1 MPVDINYAK
10 ITVEAIYSKS
20 IDYASPKVSYSPA
33 AYELIPDEY
42 LHFEVNC
49 DDNGETFDLSMFSG
63 GITMLIV
70 KNNDTAINV
79 TVRISTAATS
89 TVNTVVPPGGIFVTP
104 DVAIADDLIL
114 IAASGLPECEVFI
127 VGT

>member
-1 MPVDINYAK
+1 MPTDYAK
-10 ITVEAIYSKS
+10 LTVTGLYSKNA
-20 IDYASPKVSYSPA
+20 DYSSPKVSFSPDA
-33 AYELIPDEY
+33 VTLTPDEY
-42 LHFEVNC
+42 MHFEVNC

-79 TVRISTAATS
+79 TVRVSTTATS
-89 TVNTVVPPGGIFVTP
+89 AAQIIVPPGGIFVIP
-104 DVAIADDLIL
+104 DVLASDDLRMDS
-114 IAASGLPECEVFI
+114 ASGTPECEVFV

>member
-1 MPVDINYAK
+1 MPTDYAK
-10 ITVEAIYSKS
+10 LEVKGIYSKVS
-20 IDYASPKVSYSPA
+20 DYSSPRTKFRPA
-33 AYELIPDEY
+33 AYALTPDEY
-42 LHFEVNC
+42 MHFEVNC

-89 TVNTVVPPGGIFVTP
+89 TVNTVVPPGGFFATP

-114 IAASGLPECEVFI
+114 ISASGVPECEVFI

>member
-1 MPVDINYAK
+1 MATDYAK
-10 ITVEAIYSKS
+10 LALRAVYSKNS
-20 IDYASPKVSYSPA
+20 DYSEPKVDMRPE
-33 AYELIPDEY
+33 AYTLTPDEY
-42 LHFEVNC
+42 MHFEVNC

-63 GITMLIV
+63 GITVLIV

-114 IAASGLPECEVFI
+114 IAASGTPECEVFV

>member
-1 MPVDINYAK
+1 MPTDYAK
-10 ITVEAIYSKS
+10 LTVTGLYSKNS
-20 IDYASPKVSYSPA
+20 DYSSPKVDYNPTA
-33 AYELIPDEY
+33 TELTPDEY
-42 LHFEVNC
+42 MHFEVNC

-63 GITMLIV
+63 GITMLMV
-70 KNNDTAINV
+70 KNNDAAINV

-89 TVNTVVPPGGIFVTP
+89 TVNTVVPPGGFFATP

-114 IAASGLPECEVFI
+114 ISASGAPECEVFV

>member
-1 MPVDINYAK
+1 MPTDYVKLQLKA
-10 ITVEAIYSKS
+10 VYSKNS
-20 IDYASPKVSYSPA
+20 DYSDPKVSMVPE
-33 AYELIPDEY
+33 AYALTPDEY
-42 LHFEVNC
+42 YHVEVNC
-49 DDNGETFDLSMFSG
+49 DDGAGETFDLSMFSG

-89 TVNTVVPPGGIFVTP
+89 TVNTVVPPGGIFATP